1 MKKIAALLVAG
12 ALVLTGCNMSKL
24 ASGSLIG
31 SGAGAAIG
39 AGIGYLIGGDGQ
51 SAAIGAAAGMAV
63 GGGTGAV
70 IGHQMDKKAA
80 ELKELENA
88 QIETVEDVNGLKAIK
103 VTFSSGILFPTNG
116 TTLTDAAQAELKKFA
131 ADMADMEMTNIT
143 VYGHTDNTG
152 TASVNE
158 RISTQRAQAV
168 SKVLEKNGIAG
179 KRITTQGLPFNFPV
193 ADNNTVE
200 GRAQNRR
207 VEIYVSANEEMIKA
221 AEQAAAQQN

>member
-168 SKVLEKNGIAG
+168 TKVLEKNGIAG
-179 KRITTQGLPFNFPV
+179 KRITTQGLSFNFPV

-221 AEQAAAQQN
+221 AEQAAQQN

>member
-152 TASVNE
+152 TAAVND

-179 KRITTQGLPFNFPV
+179 KRITTQGLSFNFPV

-221 AEQAAAQQN
+221 AEQAAQQN

>member
-152 TASVNE
+152 TAAVNE

-179 KRITTQGLPFNFPV
+179 KRITTQGLSFNFPV

-221 AEQAAAQQN
+221 AEQAAQQN